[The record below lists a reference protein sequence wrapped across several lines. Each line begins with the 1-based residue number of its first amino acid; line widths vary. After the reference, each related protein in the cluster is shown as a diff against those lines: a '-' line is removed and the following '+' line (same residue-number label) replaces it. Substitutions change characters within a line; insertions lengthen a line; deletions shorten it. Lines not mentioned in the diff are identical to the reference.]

1 MTQVRGV
8 VGLVVIVC
16 RRCRRLRRSGCR
28 VLERLELGLK
38 IENVLTKAQWVKVQS
53 FDAVILEIESGRAQI
68 AVLDSI
74 QAKQYIARRRR
85 GQFILPTPKFES
97 DQNLAVR
104 SGAEDLKEWLNVT
117 LRFMEQRGELG
128 AIWDKYLNMA

>member
-38 IENVLTKAQWVKVQS
+38 IENVLTN
-53 FDAVILEIESGRAQI
+53 DA
-68 AVLDSI
+68 
-74 QAKQYIARRRR
+74 AKFVGASQQKSENR
-85 GQFILPTPKFES
+85 LTS
-97 DQNLAVR
+97 VVR
-104 SGAEDLKEWLNVT
+104 SV
-117 LRFMEQRGELG
+117 
-128 AIWDKYLNMA
+128 